1 MLLSILLLL
10 GVTHSSIGDHF
21 LRSVG
26 GTQGNMYFK
35 DKNGQRIFLSGAN
48 MAWYRYCDD
57 FGNNGYAHGESQF
70 RNFLHD
76 VSSHG
81 GNSVRVWVH
90 CEGNHSPHLDAHGMV
105 SGLQASGSMV
115 DDMKK
120 FLDLANYNKILVFFV
135 LWNGAQPA
143 TNGLAGLILDGNKLN
158 SYIVHLKQMVT
169 TLKSHPALGGWEIM
183 NEPQGLQTPNLE
195 DHSGQH
201 DCHNTKTMGGG
212 WALKGPFNSNQY
224 QKTFPMKQLQTFISK
239 QAAAIHA
246 ADPAAQ
252 ITTSSD
258 EYHVTDA
265 FGKNYFSDLC
275 LSDVGGGKMTF
286 YQVHSYASPSTFDKN
301 SPILTNSAHYNLEK
315 PLVVGEFSQ
324 ACSQHKSATEMFQ
337 HVYNSGFAGAWIWQW
352 YRNQEC
358 NGPWAEQL
366 AGISSIANSH
376 TNGYTKITGTL

>member
-275 LSDVGGGKMTF
+275 LSDVGG
-286 YQVHSYASPSTFDKN
+286 
-301 SPILTNSAHYNLEK
+301 TNSAHYNLEK